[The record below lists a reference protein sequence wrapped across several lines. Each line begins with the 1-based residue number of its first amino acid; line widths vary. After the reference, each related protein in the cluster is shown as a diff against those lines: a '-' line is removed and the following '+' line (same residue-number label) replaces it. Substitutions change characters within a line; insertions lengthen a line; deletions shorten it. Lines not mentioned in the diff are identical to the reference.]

1 MDVRL
6 QVNKLKGQEYQLLWR
21 EQPDFVRMA
30 AKLNALIIP
39 FAAVGGES
47 PFLLFNGRGRA
58 IRCFGNLQLVAQNV
72 GECSRYEWTKTIQ
85 SFFCYPGK
93 VFDL

>member
-1 MDVRL
+1 M
-6 QVNKLKGQEYQLLWR
+6 NKLKGQEYQLLWR

-47 PFLLFNGRGRA
+47 PSLL
-58 IRCFGNLQLVAQNV
+58 
-72 GECSRYEWTKTIQ
+72 S
-85 SFFCYPGK
+85 
-93 VFDL
+93 